1 MLLALPT
8 ITISGR
14 TYKPATSATNMVK
27 FLLKHFDDEAFSSS
41 ELVSDL
47 VTPTVTTVFKFNDEN
62 NTYILSFSG
71 HKDEFG
77 LISGPV
83 ISRDMI
89 KETIILLDVNA
100 LNDRLQNE
108 GVQYWK
114 TGLAWFQGK
123 EPTTVFA
130 N

>member
-1 MLLALPT
+1 MKNLPNLT
-8 ITISGR
+8 INGR
-14 TYKPATSATNMVK
+14 IYTPATSVTNMVK
-27 FLLKHFDDEAFSSS
+27 FLLKHFDDESFSSS

-71 HKDEFG
+71 HKDEFS

-83 ISRDMI
+83 LSRDMI
-89 KETIILLDVNA
+89 KEGVILLVVNER
-100 LNDRLQNE
+100 NERLQNE

-114 TGLAWFQGK
+114 TGLDWFQGK
-123 EPTTVFA
+123 EPETVYA
-130 N
+130 